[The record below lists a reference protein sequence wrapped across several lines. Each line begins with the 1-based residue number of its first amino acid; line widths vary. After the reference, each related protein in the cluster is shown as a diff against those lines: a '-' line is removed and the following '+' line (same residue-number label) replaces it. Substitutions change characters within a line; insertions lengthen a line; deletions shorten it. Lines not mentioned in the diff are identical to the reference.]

1 MKKWLYILILFL
13 LPAVTA
19 FSQDDDEAGQD
30 NSKIAE
36 RMREYI
42 QKNLGLSKNEAQKFS
57 PVFIRY
63 FKDFA
68 ITHRQN
74 KGDRLV
80 LQQKVIELRLRYRG
94 EFKQIMDEQRA
105 NKVFQYEDKF
115 RQEVIRIIKEN
126 RRDRVPPR
134 RTKSIMIRD

>member
-1 MKKWLYILILFL
+1 MKKYLYILLLFL
-13 LPAVTA
+13 LPAVAA
-19 FSQDDDEAGQD
+19 FSQDVDPAEENG
-30 NSKIAE
+30 KIAV

-42 QKNLGLSKNEAQKFS
+42 QKNLGLSKSEAQKFT
-57 PVFIRY
+57 PVFARY
-63 FKDFA
+63 FRDFA
-68 ITHRQN
+68 QTHRQN
-74 KGDRLV
+74 KGDRLI

-94 EFKQIMDEQRA
+94 EFKQIMDDQRA

-134 RTKSIMIRD
+134 RTKAVLLRD

>member
-1 MKKWLYILILFL
+1 MKKYLYILLLFL
-13 LPAVTA
+13 LPAIAA
-19 FSQDDDEAGQD
+19 FSQDEDSGED
-30 NSKIAE
+30 NGKIAD

-42 QKNLGLSKNEAQKFS
+42 QKNLGLSKSEAQKFT
-57 PVFIRY
+57 PVFARY
-63 FKDFA
+63 FREFA
-68 ITHRQN
+68 QTHRQN

-126 RRDRVPPR
+126 RRDRTPPR
-134 RTKSIMIRD
+134 RTKAVLLRN

>member
-1 MKKWLYILILFL
+1 MKKWIYILAL
-13 LPAVTA
+13 LMLPSFAV
-19 FSQDDDEAGQD
+19 FSQDEDPGEENA
-30 NSKIAE
+30 KIAV
-36 RMREYI
+36 RMTEYI
-42 QKNLGLSKNEAQKFS
+42 QKNLGLSKSEAQRFS
-57 PVFIRY
+57 PVFLRY
-63 FKDFA
+63 FRDFA
-68 ITHRQN
+68 QTHRQN

-80 LQQKVIELRLRYRG
+80 LQQKIIELRLRYRG

-134 RTKSIMIRD
+134 RTRAVHIRD

>member
-1 MKKWLYILILFL
+1 MKKWIYILIFCL
-13 LPAVTA
+13 LPSVAA
-19 FSQDDDEAGQD
+19 FSQDEDDSGQE

-42 QKNLGLSKNEAQKFS
+42 QKNLGLTKSEAQKFT
-57 PVFIRY
+57 PVFTRY
-63 FKDFA
+63 FRDFA
-68 ITHRQN
+68 LTHRQN

-105 NKVFQYEDKF
+105 NKVFQFEDKF

-126 RRDRVPPR
+126 RRDRIPPR
-134 RTKSIMIRD
+134 RNKSIIRD

>member
-1 MKKWLYILILFL
+1 MKKYLYILLLFL
-13 LPAVTA
+13 LPAVAA
-19 FSQDDDEAGQD
+19 FSQDENPAEENG
-30 NSKIAE
+30 KIAV

-42 QKNLGLSKNEAQKFS
+42 QKNLGLSKSEAQKFT
-57 PVFIRY
+57 PVFARY
-63 FKDFA
+63 FREFA
-68 ITHRQN
+68 TTHRQN

-134 RTKSIMIRD
+134 RTKAVLLRD

>member
-13 LPAVTA
+13 LPAVAA
-19 FSQDDDEAGQD
+19 FSQDDDPGQE
-30 NSKIAE
+30 NGKIAE

-42 QKNLGLSKNEAQKFS
+42 QKNLGLSKNEAERFT
-57 PVFIRY
+57 PVFTRY
-63 FKDFA
+63 FREFA
-68 ITHRQN
+68 QTHRQN
-74 KGDRLV
+74 KSDRLV

-126 RRDRVPPR
+126 RRDRIPPR
-134 RTKSIMIRD
+134 RTKSLMQRD